1 MEVYIAL
8 SSIVIY
14 KYSCYFHRCQAMCVF
29 LFPLSILEHL
39 YLTGQGRLVLIKC
52 NKRIAELFL
61 EIFPS
66 KEIHHSDQSDQSDQF
81 ITQSESSSE
90 ANDSAV
96 MVPSGLDTAF
106 GVQWFHTF
114 SPDLPYP
121 LIVHVIFSGLM
132 WSGNLLLWIVAL
144 PYTTTFKAS
153 VVASMHPIL
162 LVLWLVA
169 MGCDVSLLEFLGV
182 VISFGGIL
190 VVSQERKSGSSGPV
204 PRTEKGPEWVGLMLC
219 FVSAA
224 CEVLVVFNR
233 IKTKKYVPLM
243 QVQ

>member
-1 MEVYIAL
+1 
-8 SSIVIY
+8 
-14 KYSCYFHRCQAMCVF
+14 MCVF
-29 LFPLSILEHL
+29 LFPLSVLEHL
-39 YLTGQGRLVLIKC
+39 YLTGQGRLVLITC
-52 NKRIAELFL
+52 NKRIAEFVL
-61 EIFPS
+61 EIFPG
-66 KEIHHSDQSDQSDQF
+66 KYTHHPDQHEQSDRF

-90 ANDSAV
+90 AKNDDSVV
-96 MVPSGLDTAF
+96 MVSSGLDAAI

-132 WSGNLLLWIVAL
+132 WSGNLLLWIMAL

-169 MGCDVSLLEFLGV
+169 MGCDVSVLEFLGV
-182 VISFGGIL
+182 VVSFGGIL
-190 VVSQERKSGSSGPV
+190 VVSQEREAVVSGSGATGPA
-204 PRTEKGPEWVGLMLC
+204 PSKGPGPGPEWVGLMLC